1 MTIKAILFDLD
12 DTLWPVGPVIR
23 HAEQALHDWLAVHT
37 PQVTAAYDIEGLR
50 RRRQALVPTDL
61 RFSYDLWSLRH
72 RLLQDVMAEQG
83 ADPAHADAAMQV
95 FAQARNQ
102 VSLYDDVL
110 PALQQL
116 QADFIT
122 GSVSNGFAD
131 LNSIGLAPYFRV
143 SMAAHSFG
151 CAKPDPRIFLAACE
165 ALQVA
170 PHETLYVGDDVLL
183 DVHGATQAGLQA
195 VWMNRHGISADKPEW
210 QHVTIPAQIRDLH
223 DLRQRLTRV

>member
-50 RRRQALVPTDL
+50 RRRQALVPTNP

-143 SMAAHSFG
+143 SLAAHSFG
-151 CAKPDPRIFLAACE
+151 CAKPDPRIFLA
-165 ALQVA
+165 
-170 PHETLYVGDDVLL
+170 
-183 DVHGATQAGLQA
+183 
-195 VWMNRHGISADKPEW
+195 
-210 QHVTIPAQIRDLH
+210 
-223 DLRQRLTRV
+223 